1 MAKKSILFI
10 AMVLVSIVAILSFVG
25 RAHVSRKKEHEKKNI
40 EIVISKER
48 KEIKIVAIKEKT
60 IPLNKKPQ
68 KVKKKKELIQAE
80 KKLSKKKNPAMT
92 DNSINKAQATKSSI
106 EKVKKEY
113 LGPKKLYSAS
123 LRINQNMIEDGRT
136 LIDKKVTVPIIQ
148 ASYDRIGFDSY
159 LKQMKDMGGRLFVG
173 DALEQKILAEAIVDY
188 HHGTYSF
195 GIDEGINNKL
205 DGMALFRPREIVSE
219 ALVDE
224 MLEFV
229 RKTHGDKDLRCV
241 ILLPLDKEAAI
252 LGAHKEYFKNS
263 GYDIS
268 QFDMVWGHYFKDDWG
283 FGLKMEKGRMSRTQ
297 EIIQLDMI
305 LTMN

>member
-10 AMVLVSIVAILSFVG
+10 AMVVVSIVAILSFVG
-25 RAHVSRKKEHEKKNI
+25 RVHVRRDQEPEKKI
-40 EIVISKER
+40 EIVVHKER

-60 IPLNKKPQ
+60 ISPDQKPK

-80 KKLSKKKNPAMT
+80 KKPSKKKNPAMT
-92 DNSINKAQATKSSI
+92 DNSINKAQTTKSSI

-188 HHGTYSF
+188 YHGTYSF
-195 GIDEGINNKL
+195 SMDGKINNKL
-205 DGMALFRPREIVSE
+205 DGMALFRPREIVNE
-219 ALVDE
+219 TLVDE
-224 MLEFV
+224 MLNFV
-229 RKTHGDKDLRCV
+229 RMTYGDKDLRCV

-283 FGLKMEKGRMSRTQ
+283 FGLKMEKGRLSKTQ
-297 EIIQLDMI
+297 EIVQLDMI
-305 LTMN
+305 LTM

>member
-25 RAHVSRKKEHEKKNI
+25 RAHVSQEKEPEKKNI
-40 EIVISKER
+40 EIVVPKKQ
-48 KEIKIVAIKEKT
+48 KEIKIVAIKEKALS
-60 IPLNKKPQ
+60 PDKKP
-68 KVKKKKELIQAE
+68 KKIKKKKKPVQTE
-80 KKLSKKKNPAMT
+80 KKPSKKKNPERT
-92 DNSINKAQATKSSI
+92 NNLINKAQATKSSG
-106 EKVKKEY
+106 EKTEKEN
-113 LGPKKLYSAS
+113 LGPKKLFPAS
-123 LRINQNMIEDGRT
+123 LRINQTMIETGRI

-159 LKQMKDMGGRLFVG
+159 LKQMRDLGGRLFIG

-195 GIDEGINNKL
+195 GMDEGISDKL
-205 DGMALFRPREIVSE
+205 DGMALFRPREIVNE

-224 MLEFV
+224 MLDFV
-229 RKTHGDKDLRCV
+229 RKTYGDKDLRCV

-283 FGLKMEKGRMSRTQ
+283 FGLKMEKGRLSKTQ